1 MKTNNKSANFKIP
14 KPFCF
19 LLRICIYE
27 RNFIET
33 HCVEIRFVIETEN
46 VLFVR
51 VCFNFQPGNC
61 TGWGSEGV
69 VNTRTQNH
77 FFVAGWCVSAL
88 PPPNYEDAI
97 LFPVSSSSCGDI
109 LGEAATATAV
119 HAHKD
124 VLPSYDTACAS
135 ADRFQLTVSPA
146 SSPRK
151 ADGGVSRSLGER
163 VSSSTPPSVSESS
176 FTSPAT
182 AVCTAPR
189 VPPSSSSYSSASANG
204 AGYGGCHQSLV
215 GDLGRGTGHVHDV
228 AILVT
233 RSQETAERQ
242 TSGPTS
248 SLLCAGDSAACGSAA
263 SSQRTRDS
271 QCSSARSSQR
281 SCIVTDIDVAAQ
293 TMNETC
299 SASVRGPRPVSAADS
314 EGIGSGAFC
323 YRAGQDTLPRPR
335 SDDLGRRTS
344 DGWQRA
350 QPTTGK
356 RASRDLTLSGLGP
369 RTQRSC
375 SDAVVHAASR
385 TRAAAAAAAAT
396 GRSSNLMCAYPH
408 SHQHPHQNG
417 GEQSRAC
424 SHQHHHQYQ
433 CHRSHSC
440 ISQHLEVA
448 DNSGIPK

>member
-1 MKTNNKSANFKIP
+1 M
-14 KPFCF
+14 
-19 LLRICIYE
+19 
-27 RNFIET
+27 
-33 HCVEIRFVIETEN
+33 
-46 VLFVR
+46 
-51 VCFNFQPGNC
+51 
-61 TGWGSEGV
+61 
-69 VNTRTQNH
+69 
-77 FFVAGWCVSAL
+77 

-109 LGEAATATAV
+109 LGEAATASAV

-151 ADGGVSRSLGER
+151 ADGGISRSLGEG
-163 VSSSTPPSVSESS
+163 VSSSTPASVSEPSFSS
-176 FTSPAT
+176 SVT
-182 AVCTAPR
+182 AVCTAPC
-189 VPPSSSSYSSASANG
+189 VLSSSSSYSSAPANG
-204 AGYGGCHQSLV
+204 AGHGGCYQSLV
-215 GDLGRGTGHVHDV
+215 GDLGRGTGHMHDV

-233 RSQETAERQ
+233 RSQGTEERQ

-248 SLLCAGDSAACGSAA
+248 SLLCAGDSAA
-263 SSQRTRDS
+263 SSQQTRDS
-271 QCSSARSSQR
+271 QCSSARSSPR
-281 SCIVTDIDVAAQ
+281 SCIVTDIDLAAQ
-293 TMNETC
+293 TMTGTC
-299 SASVRGPRPVSAADS
+299 SASVQGPRPVSAADI

-396 GRSSNLMCAYPH
+396 GRSSNLMCAHPH
-408 SHQHPHQNG
+408 SHQHPHQHG

-440 ISQHLEVA
+440 IPQHLEVA